1 MEKFISLEGNILALA
16 TAHPSKFPEAVEEA
30 IGVRLSLPAALSSL
44 MGRSEKVTHLPNNLS
59 QVKKFI
65 RQHSQNHDH

>member
-1 MEKFISLEGNILALA
+1 MSEDNTPKVALG

-30 IGVRLSLPAALSSL
+30 IGVRPSLPAGLSSL
-44 MGRSEKVTHLPNNLS
+44 MERNEKVTYLPNNLF

-65 RQHSQNHDH
+65 RQHSQNHER